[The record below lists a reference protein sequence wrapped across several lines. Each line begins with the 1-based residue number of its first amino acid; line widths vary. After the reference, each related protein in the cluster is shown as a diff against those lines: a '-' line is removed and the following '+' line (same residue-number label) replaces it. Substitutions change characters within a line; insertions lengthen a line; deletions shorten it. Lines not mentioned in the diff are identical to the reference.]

1 MRKVKPSNSN
11 SNSDLQLTPPT
22 MNATTQA
29 IIERLPNKP
38 ILIPAEIAAAFGM
51 ATTNPILD
59 AIKRGRINASSVG
72 GKFYIAREEAAR
84 YIEATAFIPDEA

>member
-1 MRKVKPSNSN
+1 
-11 SNSDLQLTPPT
+11 

-29 IIERLPNKP
+29 IIERLPKKP
-38 ILIPAEIAAAFGM
+38 ILVPGEISAAYGM
-51 ATTNPILD
+51 ASSNPILD
-59 AIKRGRINASSVG
+59 AIRRGKIAASSVG

>member
-1 MRKVKPSNSN
+1 
-11 SNSDLQLTPPT
+11 

-38 ILIPAEIAAAFGM
+38 ILTPIEIAAAFGM
-51 ATTNPILD
+51 PDSSAVLD
-59 AIKRGRINASSVG
+59 AIRRGRILSATVG
-72 GKFYIAREEAAR
+72 RKFYIAREEAAR